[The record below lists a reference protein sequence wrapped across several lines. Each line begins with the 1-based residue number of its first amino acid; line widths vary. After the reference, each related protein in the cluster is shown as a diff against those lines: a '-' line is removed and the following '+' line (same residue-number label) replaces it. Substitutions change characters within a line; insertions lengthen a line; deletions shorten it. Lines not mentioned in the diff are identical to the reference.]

1 MDVKQNV
8 SKLKLGDIAIRTG
21 KSHAM
26 LITGMNKDAILATH
40 YSGAPRTPTEGTEKN
55 QKIGPIIKNFDVVY
69 IHITIPD
76 SDE

>member
-1 MDVKQNV
+1 
-8 SKLKLGDIAIRTG
+8 
-21 KSHAM
+21 M

-40 YSGAPRTPTEGTEKN
+40 HSGAPRTPTEGTEKN